1 MNLTNE
7 QKEKLNNIQYLQDLV
22 LKQKE
27 EENERKKEILNYK
40 KNAENNKIKENVK
53 TENFFKREITEKEKV
68 SNDMKKWMKKQKKLN
83 SNDNKNNNNNNK
95 GILFNNKI
103 NYNNKIENKFDN
115 VISIENMSKGK
126 ILLLIL

>member
-1 MNLTNE
+1 M
-7 QKEKLNNIQYLQDLV
+7 
-22 LKQKE
+22 KQKE

-40 KNAENNKIKENVK
+40 KNAENNKIKENIQ

-95 GILFNNKI
+95 RILFNNKI

-126 ILLLIL
+126 ILLLIS

>member
-1 MNLTNE
+1 
-7 QKEKLNNIQYLQDLV
+7 LQDLV

-40 KNAENNKIKENVK
+40 KNAENNKIKEK
-53 TENFFKREITEKEKV
+53 KIETDFFKREITEKEKV

-83 SNDNKNNNNNNK
+83 SIDKNNNNNNNNK
-95 GILFNNKI
+95 ILLNNKI

-115 VISIENMSKGK
+115 VISIENMTKGK
-126 ILLLIL
+126 IYY